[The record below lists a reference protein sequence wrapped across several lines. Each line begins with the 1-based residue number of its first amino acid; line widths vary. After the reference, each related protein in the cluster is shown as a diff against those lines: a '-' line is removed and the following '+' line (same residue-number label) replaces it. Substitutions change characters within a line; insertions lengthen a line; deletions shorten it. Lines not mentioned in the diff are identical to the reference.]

1 MLLGSRAIA
10 GGEEAVDAS
19 MISRIIAVVP
29 ERSARAHTGT
39 PFAPPQA
46 HAQLAQLVRHLGW
59 LSPLNPLSREDQ
71 GALGQLSAHARLA
84 LREEENEE
92 LEADESSLVG
102 D

>member
-1 MLLGSRAIA
+1 M
-10 GGEEAVDAS
+10 DAS
-19 MISRIIAVVP
+19 MISRLIAVVP

-39 PFAPPQA
+39 PFAQA